1 MDDAIVSVHLPRY
14 LAGLAA
20 AGIIVAVLFLRRSDF
35 VIRLRQGRIACKGK
49 LPLSQI
55 ALEEL
60 LIKDLGLHDA
70 VTISGAR
77 RGGRLQLWFRGD
89 LTKGEQQRIRNY
101 LLASSR

>member
-1 MDDAIVSVHLPRY
+1 VDDIGVAENLPRY

-20 AGIIVAVLFLRRSDF
+20 VAIVLAVLFLRRSDF
-35 VIRLRQGRIACKGK
+35 VIRVRDGRIACKGK
-49 LPLSQI
+49 IPLSQI

-60 LIKDLGLHDA
+60 LVNDLGLRGS

-101 LLASSR
+101 LLASTR